1 MKKILLFL
9 LTFLACT
16 YSAQAEDWL
25 YLLGDFNR
33 WSNNET
39 YLFKYHNGSYTLL
52 VEDGSALKNK
62 SFKFGNNY
70 GTAVW
75 YGADNTGIKTPYKVY
90 PKTSNSNNMSFGD
103 ISDAV
108 IFNVYNYQSG
118 IQFDCAITSADL
130 YIRGLY
136 GNWDANAAT
145 QFDRA
150 GYIYTKTV
158 TLSGATECKIADNS
172 YNTEYGLSTAI
183 TKVGTYDLTYAG
195 GQAGFN
201 LPDGTYDLT
210 FDFSTLKLTVAAHS
224 ETPTYPTSLYLYPDG
239 KEIPAVEGKEG
250 VYSVAGLTKSEIASF
265 RFNTKSDNSGTAY
278 GTTTGADV
286 AITLGDN
293 IDMKEGG
300 GNRWTLTPEF
310 DGTYDIEIDLSTMKF
325 FVTQS
330 TVTYPDVMYYYNGAK
345 PCTVTLANIG
355 DGVYSADIEVAAGE
369 SFRFYTAPEATDNLT
384 SYGAETAGQA
394 LTLGSDITIV
404 NNTTNKWSIA
414 EAGTYTFT
422 VSLKHHSL
430 NVVKK
435 SVTPDPEFTK
445 YYLRGDINGWGTSE
459 DWELKTTDGL
469 TYTLNNVTLVSGQQ
483 FKIGQ
488 AGDENWVGYGYS
500 STDGELSI
508 YPDGTGYKIYK
519 DNSGNLKFDY
529 VYDRLVNITFTLAS
543 IDSNEATLKVVYVE
557 GAEITYP
564 TLYLRGNFSGEY
576 WATNDAYKFTQSGD
590 VYTLT
595 VNGNDVKN
603 NEWVIATDG
612 YTYNF
617 GVSEAITVTE
627 GTKLSWNKNKGAQ
640 AGFGELEDAKYVLEY
655 TYSTQTLKVT
665 KQGAVVTYPDL
676 WLRGGFNNWG
686 NDGEAAN
693 TAYKFTCT
701 DGVYTLTVEAGK
713 LSNKEFK
720 IGSSETRGDWNIGFG
735 GKDANVTAKIG
746 EAFTVYNVVRG
757 KNIYIAEN
765 SYKFDIKFVPDF
777 ANNTGELT
785 ISINNPSGIEDVEIS
800 NEAPVEFYNLQG
812 VRVDGELTPGLY
824 IRRQGNSASKVLI
837 R

>member
-25 YLLGDFNR
+25 YLLGDFND

-52 VEDGSALKNK
+52 VEDGSALKDK

-103 ISDAV
+103 ISNAV
-108 IFNVYNYQSG
+108 IFNVYNYKSG
-118 IQFDCAITSADL
+118 TQFDCAITSADL
-130 YIRGLY
+130 YIRGLN

-158 TLSGATECKIADNS
+158 TLSGKTECKIADNS

-195 GQAGFN
+195 GQAGFD

-224 ETPTYPTSLYLYPDG
+224 ETPTYPTSLYLYPGG
-239 KEIPAVEGKEG
+239 KEIPAVAGKDG
-250 VYSVAGLTKSEIASF
+250 VYSVTGLTKSEIASF

-330 TVTYPDVMYYYNGAK
+330 KVTYPDVIYYYNGTK
-345 PCTVTLANIG
+345 PCTVTMAKTG
-355 DGVYSADIEVAAGE
+355 EGSYSADIEVAAGE
-369 SFRFYTAPEATDNLT
+369 FFRFYTDANATDDNT
-384 SYGAETAGQA
+384 SYGAETADQA

-435 SVTPDPEFTK
+435 SETPTYTEYWLISEVIDSWKFNDK
-445 YYLRGDINGWGTSE
+445 YQFH
-459 DWELKTTDGL
+459 TDDGV
-469 TYTLNNVTLVSGQQ
+469 TYTLKNIAVTAGKL
-483 FKIGQ
+483 FKIS
-488 AGDENWVGYGYS
+488 DKTHYLGYGDS
-500 STDGELSI
+500 DGQLAI
-508 YPDGTGYKIYK
+508 ADQATGYKIY
-519 DNSGNLKFDY
+519 SGKSALKWHTTIT
-529 VYDRLVNITFTLAS
+529 VNIT
-543 IDSNEATLKVVYVE
+543 
-557 GAEITYP
+557 
-564 TLYLRGNFSGEY
+564 
-576 WATNDAYKFTQSGD
+576 
-590 VYTLT
+590 YTRKS
-595 VNGNDVKN
+595 D
-603 NEWVIATDG
+603 
-612 YTYNF
+612 
-617 GVSEAITVTE
+617 TE
-627 GTKLSWNKNKGAQ
+627 GEIKV
-640 AGFGELEDAKYVLEY
+640 EYV
-655 TYSTQTLKVT
+655 
-665 KQGAVVTYPDL
+665 YPDL
-676 WLRGGFNNWG
+676 WVRGGMTNNDWAPTEG
-686 NDGEAAN
+686 
-693 TAYKFTCT
+693 YKMTCT
-701 DGVYTLTVEAGK
+701 DGVYTLENVA
-713 LSNKEFK
+713 LSNTEFK
-720 IGSSETRGDWNIGFG
+720 IGSDETGEGVEWTYGFG
-735 GKDANVTAKIG
+735 AASGATQAKEVYANGIEDTIYDVNHGQNLKIG
-746 EAFTVYNVVRG
+746 EVSGKVDITFTPNFTAKTG
-757 KNIYIAEN
+757 TLKI
-765 SYKFDIKFVPDF
+765 VPHG
-777 ANNTGELT
+777 T
-785 ISINNPSGIEDVEIS
+785 SGINDVEIFD
-800 NEAPVEFYNLQG
+800 EAPVEFYNLQG